1 MRGRIVMGK
10 IYGYARVS
18 TKNQRLDRQIKNI
31 EDYCKD
37 KKIEHIYREKYTGT
51 KMGRPQ
57 FQKLLAVVCTGD
69 IIIFDSVSRM
79 SRSAD
84 EGYDLYMQL
93 LQEGI
98 DLIFIKEP
106 HINTSYYK
114 EMQSKKTRIAS
125 TGKESTDK
133 LIDAIMEAI
142 TEFQNEETKEKIRIA
157 FEQAE
162 KEVQDLHV
170 RISEGIRTTQRL
182 NESLP
187 EMQRKQIGQ
196 KKGATFETKKAK
208 IMKER
213 IQKMAKDFDGS
224 MKDKEVIEILGISR
238 NTYYKYK
245 KELLLS
251 NIK

>member
-1 MRGRIVMGK
+1 MRGWVIMGK

-37 KKIEHIYREKYTGT
+37 KKIERIYREKYTGT

-69 IIIFDSVSRM
+69 TIIFDSVSRM

-114 EMQSKKTRIAS
+114 EMQSKKTKIAS

-208 IMKER
+208 TMKER

-224 MKDKEVIEILGISR
+224 MKDKEVIEILDISR

>member
-1 MRGRIVMGK
+1 MGK

-37 KKIEHIYREKYTGT
+37 KKIEQIYREKYTGT

-69 IIIFDSVSRM
+69 TIIFDSVSRM

-98 DLIFIKEP
+98 D
-106 HINTSYYK
+106 INTSYYK
-114 EMQSKKTRIAS
+114 EMQSKKTKIAS

-224 MKDKEVIEILGISR
+224 MKDKEVIEILGINR

>member
-1 MRGRIVMGK
+1 MGK

-37 KKIEHIYREKYTGT
+37 KKIEQIYREKYTGT

-69 IIIFDSVSRM
+69 TIIFDSVSRM

-142 TEFQNEETKEKIRIA
+142 TEFQNEEKIRIA

-182 NESLP
+182 NETLP
-187 EMQRKQIGQ
+187 EEQRKQIGQ

>member
-1 MRGRIVMGK
+1 MGK

-37 KKIEHIYREKYTGT
+37 KKIEQIYREKYTGT

-69 IIIFDSVSRM
+69 TIIFDSVSRM
-79 SRSAD
+79 SRS
-84 EGYDLYMQL
+84 MQL

>member
-1 MRGRIVMGK
+1 MRGWVIMGK

-37 KKIEHIYREKYTGT
+37 KKIERIYREKYTGT

-57 FQKLLAVVCTGD
+57 FKKLLAGVCSGD
-69 IIIFDSVSRM
+69 TIIFDSVSRM

-106 HINTSYYK
+106 HYK

-182 NESLP
+182 NETLP
-187 EMQRKQIGQ
+187 EEQRKQIGQ

-208 IMKER
+208 TMKEH

>member
-1 MRGRIVMGK
+1 
-10 IYGYARVS
+10 
-18 TKNQRLDRQIKNI
+18 
-31 EDYCKD
+31 
-37 KKIEHIYREKYTGT
+37 
-51 KMGRPQ
+51 MGRPQ
-57 FQKLLAVVCTGD
+57 FKKLLAVICPGD
-69 IIIFDSVSRM
+69 TIIFDSVSRM
-79 SRSAD
+79 SRSSD
-84 EGYDLYMQL
+84 EGYDLYMKL
-93 LQEGI
+93 LQEDI

-106 HINTSYYK
+106 HINTFYYK
-114 EMQSKKTRIAS
+114 EMQGRKIKIAS

-133 LIDAIMEAI
+133 LIGAIMDAI

-162 KEVQDLHV
+162 KEVQDLHI
-170 RISEGIRTTQRL
+170 RISEGIKTTQRL
-182 NESLP
+182 NETLT
-187 EMQRKQIGQ
+187 EGKRKQIGQ
-196 KKGATFETKKAK
+196 KKGTTFETKKAK
-208 IMKER
+208 TMKKR

>member
-1 MRGRIVMGK
+1 MGK

-37 KKIEHIYREKYTGT
+37 KKIEQIYREKYTGT

-69 IIIFDSVSRM
+69 TIIFDSVSRM

-114 EMQSKKTRIAS
+114 EMQSKKTN
-125 TGKESTDK
+125 
-133 LIDAIMEAI
+133 L
-142 TEFQNEETKEKIRIA
+142 QIR
-157 FEQAE
+157 
-162 KEVQDLHV
+162 
-170 RISEGIRTTQRL
+170 
-182 NESLP
+182 
-187 EMQRKQIGQ
+187 
-196 KKGATFETKKAK
+196 
-208 IMKER
+208 
-213 IQKMAKDFDGS
+213 
-224 MKDKEVIEILGISR
+224 
-238 NTYYKYK
+238 
-245 KELLLS
+245 
-251 NIK
+251 

>member
-1 MRGRIVMGK
+1 MGK

-37 KKIEHIYREKYTGT
+37 KKIEQIYREKYTGT

-69 IIIFDSVSRM
+69 TIIFDSVSRM

-98 DLIFIKEP
+98 DLIFI
-106 HINTSYYK
+106 
-114 EMQSKKTRIAS
+114 
-125 TGKESTDK
+125 
-133 LIDAIMEAI
+133 
-142 TEFQNEETKEKIRIA
+142 KEKIRIA

>member
-1 MRGRIVMGK
+1 
-10 IYGYARVS
+10 
-18 TKNQRLDRQIKNI
+18 
-31 EDYCKD
+31 
-37 KKIEHIYREKYTGT
+37 
-51 KMGRPQ
+51 
-57 FQKLLAVVCTGD
+57 
-69 IIIFDSVSRM
+69 M

-114 EMQSKKTRIAS
+114 EMQSKKTKIAS

>member
-1 MRGRIVMGK
+1 MRGWIIMGK

-37 KKIEHIYREKYTGT
+37 KKIERIYQEKYTGT

-57 FQKLLAVVCTGD
+57 FQKLLSVICPGD
-69 IIIFDSVSRM
+69 TIIFDSVSRM

-84 EGYDLYMQL
+84 EGYNLYMQL

-98 DLIFIKEP
+98 DLVFIKEP

-114 EMQSKKTRIAS
+114 EMQSKKTQIAS
-125 TGKESTDK
+125 TGKKSTDK

-157 FEQAE
+157 FKQAE

-170 RISEGIRTTQRL
+170 RISEGIKTTQRL
-182 NESLP
+182 NETLP
-187 EMQRKQIGQ
+187 EEQRKQIGQ

-208 IMKER
+208 TMKEH

>member
-1 MRGRIVMGK
+1 MGK

-37 KKIEHIYREKYTGT
+37 KKIERIYREKYTGT
-51 KMGRPQ
+51 KMERPQ
-57 FQKLLAVVCTGD
+57 FKKLLSVIDSGD
-69 IIIFDSVSRM
+69 TIIFDSVSRM

-84 EGYDLYMQL
+84 EGYDLYMKL
-93 LQEGI
+93 LQKGI

-114 EMQSKKTRIAS
+114 EMQGRKIKIAS

-133 LIDAIMEAI
+133 LIDAIMDAI

-162 KEVQDLHV
+162 KEVQDLHI
-170 RISEGIRTTQRL
+170 RISEGIKTTQRL
-182 NESLP
+182 NETLP
-187 EMQRKQIGQ
+187 EEERKQIGQ
-196 KKGATFETKKAK
+196 RKGATFETKKAK
-208 IMKER
+208 TMKER

-245 KELLLS
+245 KELLLG
-251 NIK
+251 